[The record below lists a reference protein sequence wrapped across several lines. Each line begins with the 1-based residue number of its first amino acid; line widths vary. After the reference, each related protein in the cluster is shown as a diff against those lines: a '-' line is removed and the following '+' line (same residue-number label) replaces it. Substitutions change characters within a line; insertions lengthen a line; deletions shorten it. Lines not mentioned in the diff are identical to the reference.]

1 MRFGRITP
9 VLAVVCL
16 LATASPGRAEII
28 TINAVVIGGE
38 GTFSGSF
45 SNDNDI
51 ALIEFEVLVASMFS
65 ANTIS
70 FADFGGF
77 DPLLTLF
84 DSAGTL
90 LAENDDAEL
99 GVQFDSAL
107 LTMLLQPG
115 LYTLALTQ
123 TLNYA
128 SAGGFTFDNFE
139 IDGVVF
145 DNSRYTVDLLGG
157 DPGCVGGFANVSLD
171 AEGNTVGSPC
181 LSSSFEGIFT
191 LTPEQTASVPEP
203 GTLILVALG
212 LGVAGLKRRRTG

>member
-1 MRFGRITP
+1 MRVGRIAP
-9 VLAVVCL
+9 ALAVVSL
-16 LATASPGRAEII
+16 LALTSSASAEII
-28 TINAVVIGGE
+28 TIDAVLIEGG
-38 GTFSGSF
+38 GTFAGSF
-45 SNDNDI
+45 TNDNDI

-65 ANTIS
+65 ASTIS

-84 DSAGTL
+84 DSTGTL

-128 SAGGFTFDNFE
+128 TGAGFTFDNFD
-139 IDGVVF
+139 IDGVLV
-145 DNSRYTVDLLGG
+145 DYSRYTVDALGG
-157 DPGCVGGFANVSLD
+157 DPSCSGGFANVSYD
-171 AEGNTVGSPC
+171 AEGGLVGPPC
-181 LSSSFEGIFT
+181 LGSNFAGAFS

-203 GTLILVALG
+203 GTLMLVALG
-212 LGVAGLKRRRTG
+212 LGVAGLRRRRTG